1 MIRLSSFWHLGLP
14 DGFLPEHFKISPAS
28 LLAAITYIEL
38 CVSTLISGKNLA
50 VDTVRE
56 LVYSLA

>member
-1 MIRLSSFWHLGLP
+1 MIRLSSFHLGLP
-14 DGFLPEHFKISPAS
+14 DGFLPEHLKISPAS

-38 CVSTLISGKNLA
+38 CVSTLIFGKKLA

-56 LVYSLA
+56 LIYSLA